1 MTEKK
6 RTREKDAQ
14 KGYYIEKEMVKGYGE
29 KDTDKG
35 NKNSKKRSYRDTG
48 DINYP
53 YGEICVAWYK
63 SLMTID

>member
-1 MTEKK
+1 
-6 RTREKDAQ
+6 
-14 KGYYIEKEMVKGYGE
+14 MVKGYGE